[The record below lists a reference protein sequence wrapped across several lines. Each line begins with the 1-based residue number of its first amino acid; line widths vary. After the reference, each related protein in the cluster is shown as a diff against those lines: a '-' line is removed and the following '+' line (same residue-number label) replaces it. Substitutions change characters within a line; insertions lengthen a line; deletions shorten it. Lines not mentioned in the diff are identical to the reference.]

1 MAEET
6 IRSHAKINLSLDVT
20 GKREDGYHTVETVMQ
35 KISLFDEV
43 TVRWQPAARGEKQAP
58 GGIRISLSSNKPFL
72 PRDERNI
79 AYKAA
84 LLMSENFAGQVGS
97 GRVSIHLHKRIP
109 VSAGLAG
116 GSGNGAAVLTAL
128 NRLWHTGL
136 STRAL
141 CRLGSDLG
149 ADVPFCILTQN
160 SQYGC
165 ALGSGTGADLTVIR
179 SRFRRALVL
188 VKPAFGVSTK
198 EAYEGIDSR
207 PAVIRPDTGALT
219 EALRR
224 GNRKQIYEQM
234 VNVLENYTLAAYP
247 QVQEIKDKL
256 ARETQAEKVLMTGSG
271 PTVFAFY
278 ADTEKAR
285 AACALMRSAG
295 LESYWARTL

>member
-6 IRSHAKINLSLDVT
+6 IRSYAKINLSLDVT

-43 TVRWQPAARGEKQAP
+43 TVRWQPAARGQAAE
-58 GGIRISLSSNKPFL
+58 GIHISLDSNKPFL

-84 LLMSENFAGQVGS
+84 LLMSENFAGRVGS
-97 GRVSIHLHKRIP
+97 GRISIYLNKCIP

-128 NRLWHTGL
+128 NRIWRTRL

-141 CRLGSDLG
+141 CRLGSSLG

-165 ALGSGTGADLTVIR
+165 ALGGGTGADLTVIK
-179 SRFRRALVL
+179 SRFRRSLVL

-198 EAYEGIDSR
+198 EAYQGVDNCHI
-207 PAVIRPDTGALT
+207 AKRPDTEVWM

-224 GNRKQIYEQM
+224 GDREQIYGQM
-234 VNVLENYTLAAYP
+234 INVLETYTLAAYT
-247 QVQEIKDKL
+247 QVQDIKDRL
-256 ARETQAEKVLMTGSG
+256 STETDAEKVLMTGSG

-278 ADTEKAR
+278 ANAEKAR

-295 LESYWARTL
+295 LEAYWARTI